1 MRGESLEMTKKSMPK
16 PKERTLSQDV
26 LSELIRAVGKEYVH
40 TNIETLVCY
49 SYDATATRQ
58 KALPNVVVKAS
69 STEEVSAVVKVAD
82 KNTIPVYP
90 CGARSGLSGGSIPVY
105 GGIALDTTRMDR
117 ILEINEKDLI
127 ATVEPGVI
135 TRRFQDEVAKHKL
148 FYPPDPGSA
157 EFSTLGGNIA
167 ECSGGMAGI
176 KYGVT
181 RDYVL
186 SLKIVLPD
194 GRVIN
199 TGKKTWR
206 TVAGYDLTR
215 LFVGSEG
222 TLGVFTEITV
232 KLIPLPEK
240 LETVLAYFHSTGDA
254 IDAADGIILEQ
265 GVIPKALEFVDTI
278 CINSIRGYGGVEI
291 PEKAKALLL
300 VDVDGDPQVVRRQR
314 LRVEEACKKNN
325 AFHTVVTEDLV
336 QREALWAVRRVIS
349 PALFK
354 VSGRKL
360 NEDICVPRSKTKE
373 ISEAAYALAKE
384 FSIDTACFG
393 HIGDGN
399 VHINFLYG
407 EGDEQQAKVDEMLDR
422 IMKKVI
428 SLGGTITGEHGIG
441 TAKAKHLPWEIPRVE
456 LELMKSLKKLID
468 PKNIMNPGKIFES

>member
-1 MRGESLEMTKKSMPK
+1 MLKSK
-16 PKERTLSQDV
+16 QQTLDQAV
-26 LSELIRAVGKEYVH
+26 LDELIRAVGKEHVH
-40 TNIETLVCY
+40 TNVEQLVCY

-58 KALPNVVVKAS
+58 RAMPDVVVKAS
-69 STEEVSAVVKVAD
+69 TTEEVAAVVKVAD
-82 KNTIPVYP
+82 KNNIPISP
-90 CGARSGLSGGSIPVY
+90 CGARSGLSGGSIPLY

-117 ILEINEKDLI
+117 ILEINAQDMI
-127 ATVEPGVI
+127 ATVEPGVV
-135 TRRFQDEVAKHKL
+135 TKRFQDEAARHKL

-186 SLKIVLPD
+186 SLEVVLPD

-222 TLGVFTEITV
+222 TLGVFTKITV
-232 KLIPLPEK
+232 KLIPLPAK
-240 LETVLAYFHSTGDA
+240 VETVLAYFSSAGNA
-254 IDAADGIILEQ
+254 VDAADGIILDQ
-265 GVIPKALEFVDTI
+265 GVIPKTLEFVDSI
-278 CINSIRGYGGVEI
+278 CIDSVRGYGGIDI
-291 PEKAKALLL
+291 PKEAKAMLL
-300 VDVDGDPQVVRRQR
+300 VDVDGDPQIVKRER

-325 AFHTVVTEDLV
+325 AFQIVIAEDV
-336 QREALWAVRRVIS
+336 EKRNALWQVRRVIS

-354 VSGRKL
+354 VAGKKL
-360 NEDICVPRSKTKE
+360 NEDVCVPRSKIKE
-373 ISEAAYALAKE
+373 VTEEAYSLARE
-384 FSIDTACFG
+384 YSIDTACFG

-407 EGDEQQAKVDEMLDR
+407 EGDEQQAKVDKMLDR
-422 IMKKVI
+422 VMEKVI
-428 SLGGTITGEHGIG
+428 ALGGTITGEHGIG
-441 TAKAKHLPWEIPRVE
+441 TAKAKHLPWEIPRDE

-468 PKNIMNPGKIFES
+468 PKNIMNPGKIFVS

>member
-1 MRGESLEMTKKSMPK
+1 MLKSK
-16 PKERTLSQDV
+16 QQTLDQAV
-26 LSELIRAVGKEYVH
+26 LDELIRAVGKEYVH
-40 TNIETLVCY
+40 TNVEQLVCY

-58 KALPNVVVKAS
+58 RAMPDVVVKAS
-69 STEEVSAVVKVAD
+69 TTEEVAAVVKVAD
-82 KNTIPVYP
+82 KNNIPISP
-90 CGARSGLSGGSIPVY
+90 CGARSGLSGGSIPLY

-117 ILEINEKDLI
+117 ILEINAPDMI
-127 ATVEPGVI
+127 ATVEPGVV
-135 TRRFQDEVAKHKL
+135 TKRFQDEAARHKL

-186 SLKIVLPD
+186 SLEVVLPD

-222 TLGVFTEITV
+222 TLGVFTKITV
-232 KLIPLPEK
+232 KLIPLPAK
-240 LETVLAYFHSTGDA
+240 VETVLAYFSSAGNA
-254 IDAADGIILEQ
+254 VDAADGIILDQ
-265 GVIPKALEFVDTI
+265 GVIPKTLEFVDSI
-278 CINSIRGYGGVEI
+278 CIDSVRGYGGIDI
-291 PEKAKALLL
+291 PKEAKAMLL
-300 VDVDGDPQVVRRQR
+300 VDVDGDPQIVKRER

-325 AFHTVVTEDLV
+325 AFQIVIAEDV
-336 QREALWAVRRVIS
+336 EKRNALWQVRRVIS

-354 VSGRKL
+354 VAGKKL
-360 NEDICVPRSKTKE
+360 NEDVCVPRSKIKE
-373 ISEAAYALAKE
+373 VTEEAYSLARE
-384 FSIDTACFG
+384 YSIDTACFG

-407 EGDEQQAKVDEMLDR
+407 EGDEQQAKVDKMLDR
-422 IMKKVI
+422 VMEKVI
-428 SLGGTITGEHGIG
+428 ALGGTITGEHGIG
-441 TAKAKHLPWEIPRVE
+441 TAKAKHLPWEIPRDE

-468 PKNIMNPGKIFES
+468 PKNIMNPGKIFVS

>member
-1 MRGESLEMTKKSMPK
+1 MPESKQ
-16 PKERTLSQDV
+16 RTLAPSVVD
-26 LSELIRAVGKEYVH
+26 ELIRAVGKEYVY

-69 STEEVSAVVKVAD
+69 STEEVSAVVKVAYRHS
-82 KNTIPVYP
+82 IPVYP
-90 CGARSGLSGGSIPVY
+90 CGARSGLSGGSIPLY

-117 ILEINEKDLI
+117 ILEINARDLV

-135 TRRFQDEVAKHKL
+135 TRQFQNEVARHKL

-181 RDYVL
+181 RDYIL
-186 SLKIVLPD
+186 ALEIVLPD
-194 GRVIN
+194 GSVLN
-199 TGKKTWR
+199 TGRKTWR

-222 TLGVFTEITV
+222 TLGVFCKITV

-240 LETVLAYFHSTGDA
+240 VETVLAYFHSPADA
-254 IDAADGIILEQ
+254 VDAADGIIMEQ
-265 GVIPKALEFVDTI
+265 GVIPKTLEFVDTI
-278 CINSIRGYGGVEI
+278 CIDSVRGYGGIEI
-291 PEKAKALLL
+291 PEEAKALLL
-300 VDVDGDPQVVRRQR
+300 VDVDGDPQIVKRER
-314 LRVEEACKKNN
+314 LRVEEACKRNN
-325 AFHTVVTEDLV
+325 AFHIVIAEDLDK
-336 QREALWAVRRVIS
+336 RETLWAARRVIS

-354 VSGRKL
+354 VAGRKL
-360 NEDICVPRSKTKE
+360 NEDVCVPRSKVKE
-373 ISEAAYALAKE
+373 VTESAYSLARE
-384 FSIDTACFG
+384 YSIPTACFG

-407 EGDEQQAKVDEMLDR
+407 EGDEEQSKVDEMLDR
-422 IMKKVI
+422 VMKMVI

-441 TAKAKHLPWEIPRVE
+441 TAKAKHLPWEISPQE
-456 LELMKSLKKLID
+456 LKLMKAMIKMID
-468 PKNIMNPGKIFES
+468 PLYIMYPGKIFVS